1 MSCFEKIKDKIK
13 NLYSYVKNI
22 IKENFRKISLI
33 VFFIYTIIYIAEYI
47 HINKVLHFLD
57 YSYLSIFFLF
67 FYFLNL
73 LNICSIIK
81 YIIVFFLILGITAIL
96 KDFNLIEYWNFFI
109 KEMSDYKVILIYFLF
124 ILNIILK
131 FSSLRHKEKE
141 ETEETYSER
150 KDDVDYIVDFIQN
163 DQNKNIFTLGID
175 SNYGTG
181 KTFVVEKALDKLS
194 SNKYE
199 IIKIRCLLL
208 EKEEVYY
215 YIIEEIKKILAKNL
229 IFISN
234 FKKFH
239 KSILKIFDSKFLGG
253 VSDFFS
259 YNSVTDDIDN
269 LKATIKKL
277 NKNIIIVFDDIDRTN
292 DIEKIEKILSF
303 ISDFSSE
310 NIKSIVLFS
319 SDNLKKLDEKF
330 DRDYLEKYIPLIRE
344 ITEISFIKLLEEEIK
359 IKKKE
364 LNKIKLN
371 EEDFKFLC
379 IFEKEYF
386 LVYPNDSEKEKK
398 EFKFI
403 NDLNY
408 LLNISDIRIGNKQIT
423 PRQVKN
429 FMEEIIGLFNY
440 QNLNKN
446 IERRVIIA
454 YVFLKYIFY
463 DEFYKKLDNETSF
476 YDLFPIEIEFQDG
489 IILNLD
495 EIDLMQNLINKKD
508 NILKELNGRDYII
521 INNKAFYFY
530 KRNTNYNY
538 EYTLVDYLKKLNY
551 IASYE
556 SLEEK
561 EEKFEKLEELFKG
574 LKVKKL
580 SEKSKINIFI
590 YSLFNFYL
598 YSYYEKKEYFV
609 KERMEKIE
617 NAIRKLKFLGS
628 EKQVSEYQKF
638 YEDFSLE
645 IYNKKLPEIF
655 YEKFID
661 REKYEIFNVVGKYF
675 TVLAMESL
683 TIFGKKEE
691 QKAFL
696 NVILEMNKG
705 NIKDDYLEAFF
716 LTELDD
722 IKISDNIVEK
732 ILKGDYRIDRES
744 TIRLIC
750 KNLGRILKRFPFPE
764 YKIINNLGEFLD
776 SSKHFLIDY
785 KTELYSSE
793 ILDYKEV
800 NNILEN
806 YIKFIEKIKEISN
819 SKKLINEDNN
829 IRVSF
834 KDREPEDTD
843 EEKEIKNLNSE
854 EEKIKKLIE
863 FLINGRVKFK
873 EANGIYFA
881 IKNNK
886 M

>member
-1 MSCFEKIKDKIK
+1 MTCLEKFKDKIK
-13 NLYSYVKNI
+13 NLYFYVKNI
-22 IKENFRKISLI
+22 IKENLKKISLI
-33 VFFIYTIIYIAEYI
+33 VFFIYTVIYIAEYI
-47 HINKVLHFLD
+47 HTNKVLHFLD

-81 YIIVFFLILGITAIL
+81 YIIVFFLILGIAAIL

-109 KEMSDYKVILIYFLF
+109 KKMSDYKVILIYFLF

-141 ETEETYSER
+141 EAEEKTYSER
-150 KDDVDYIVDFIQN
+150 QDDVDYIIDFIQN
-163 DQNKNIFTLGID
+163 DKNKNIFTLGID

-181 KTFVVEKALDKLS
+181 KTFIVEKVSEELS

-215 YIIEEIKKILAKNL
+215 YIIEEIKKVLAKNL

-234 FKKFH
+234 LKKFH

-253 VSDFFS
+253 ISDFLS
-259 YNSVTDDIDN
+259 YNLVTDDIDN
-269 LKATIKKL
+269 LKAIIRKL
-277 NKNIIIVFDDIDRTN
+277 NKNIIIIFDDIDRTN
-292 DIEKIEKILSF
+292 DVEKIEKILSF
-303 ISDFSSE
+303 ISDFSSK

-319 SDNLKKLDEKF
+319 SDNLKKLDERF

-344 ITEISFIKLLEEEIK
+344 ITKIPFIKLLKKEIK
-359 IKKKE
+359 DRE
-364 LNKIKLN
+364 EALNKIDLN
-371 EEDFKFLC
+371 EEDFKFLY
-379 IFEKEYF
+379 IFKETDYNI
-386 LVYPNDSEKEKK
+386 YPNDEIKKRK
-398 EFKFI
+398 EFSFI
-403 NDLNY
+403 R
-408 LLNISDIRIGNKQIT
+408 NIFSMFNFYEIDILDTITKNKEIT
-423 PRQVKN
+423 PRQIKN
-429 FMEEIIGLFNY
+429 FMEEVIGLCNY
-440 QNLNKN
+440 KKLNKK
-446 IERRVIIA
+446 IERRIINA

-463 DEFYKKLDNETSF
+463 DEFYKRIDSETSF
-476 YDLFPIEIEFQDG
+476 YELFPIEIEFQNE

-495 EIDLMQNLINKKD
+495 EIDLIKNLINKKN
-508 NILKELNGRDYII
+508 NILSNPKRNYII
-521 INNKAFYFY
+521 INNKVLYFD
-530 KRNTNYNY
+530 KRNNY
-538 EYTLVDYLKKLNY
+538 EDTLDKYLEKLNY
-551 IASYE
+551 FVSNE
-556 SLEEK
+556 SL

-574 LKVKKL
+574 LKIKKL
-580 SEKSKINIFI
+580 AEKSKINIFI

-598 YSYYEKKEYFV
+598 YSYENKEYFV
-609 KERMEKIE
+609 RERKEKIE
-617 NAIRKLKFLGS
+617 NIIRKLKFLGN

-645 IYNKKLPEIF
+645 IPNKKLSQIF
-655 YEKFID
+655 YQKFID
-661 REKYEIFNVVGKYF
+661 SKKYEIFNEVGKPF

-683 TIFGKKEE
+683 TIFGEKEE
-691 QKAFL
+691 QEKFL
-696 NVILEMNKG
+696 DVILEINKG
-705 NIKDDYLEAFF
+705 EIKDDYLQAFF
-716 LTELDD
+716 LTDLDN
-722 IKISDNIVEK
+722 IKISDDIIEK
-732 ILKGDYRIDRES
+732 ILKGNYKIDRES
-744 TIRLIC
+744 TIRLVC

-764 YKIINNLGEFLD
+764 YRVINSLKDFLD
-776 SSKHFLIDY
+776 SRKSYLIDY
-785 KTELYSSE
+785 KNELYSSE
-793 ILDYKEV
+793 ILECKEV
-800 NNILEN
+800 NDILEN
-806 YIKFIEKIKEISN
+806 YIEFIEKIKEILN

-834 KDREPEDTD
+834 EDTELED
-843 EEKEIKNLNSE
+843 TEEEKEIKNMDTK

>member
-1 MSCFEKIKDKIK
+1 M
-13 NLYSYVKNI
+13 
-22 IKENFRKISLI
+22 
-33 VFFIYTIIYIAEYI
+33 
-47 HINKVLHFLD
+47 
-57 YSYLSIFFLF
+57 
-67 FYFLNL
+67 
-73 LNICSIIK
+73 
-81 YIIVFFLILGITAIL
+81 
-96 KDFNLIEYWNFFI
+96 
-109 KEMSDYKVILIYFLF
+109 
-124 ILNIILK
+124 
-131 FSSLRHKEKE
+131 
-141 ETEETYSER
+141 
-150 KDDVDYIVDFIQN
+150 
-163 DQNKNIFTLGID
+163 GID

-538 EYTLVDYLKKLNY
+538 EYILVDYLKKLNY

-556 SLEEK
+556 SL

-598 YSYYEKKEYFV
+598 YSYEKKEYFV
-609 KERMEKIE
+609 KERIEKIE
-617 NAIRKLKFLGS
+617 NVIRKLKFLGNK
-628 EKQVSEYQKF
+628 KQVSEYQKF
-638 YEDFSLE
+638 YEDFSPE
-645 IYNKKLPEIF
+645 ISNKKLSQIF
-655 YEKFID
+655 YQKFID
-661 REKYEIFNVVGKYF
+661 SKKYEIFNEVGKPF
-675 TVLAMESL
+675 TVLVMESL
-683 TIFGKKEE
+683 TVFGEKEE
-691 QKAFL
+691 QEKFL
-696 NVILEMNKG
+696 DVILELNKEE
-705 NIKDDYLEAFF
+705 IKDDYLQAFF
-716 LTELDD
+716 LTDLDN
-722 IKISDNIVEK
+722 IKISDGIIEK
-732 ILKGDYRIDRES
+732 ILKGNYKIDRES
-744 TIRLIC
+744 TIRLVC

-764 YKIINNLGEFLD
+764 YRVINSLKDFLD
-776 SSKHFLIDY
+776 SRKSYLIDY
-785 KTELYSSE
+785 KNELYSSE
-793 ILDYKEV
+793 ILSNKEV
-800 NNILEN
+800 NNILED

-819 SKKLINEDNN
+819 SKKLINEDNS

-834 KDREPEDTD
+834 EDREPEDTD

-873 EANGIYFA
+873 EVNGIYSA

>member
-1 MSCFEKIKDKIK
+1 MSYFEKIKDKIK

-33 VFFIYTIIYIAEYI
+33 VFFIYTTIYIAEYI

-259 YNSVTDDIDN
+259 YNPVTDDIDN

-379 IFEKEYF
+379 IFEKE
-386 LVYPNDSEKEKK
+386 KK

-463 DEFYKKLDNETSF
+463 DEFYKKLDNEKSF

-551 IASYE
+551 IVSYE
-556 SLEEK
+556 SL

-645 IYNKKLPEIF
+645 IPNKKLSQIF
-655 YEKFID
+655 YQKFID
-661 REKYEIFNVVGKYF
+661 SKKYEIFNEVGKPF

-683 TIFGKKEE
+683 TVFGEKEE
-691 QKAFL
+691 QEKFL
-696 NVILEMNKG
+696 DVILELNKG
-705 NIKDDYLEAFF
+705 EIKDDYLQAFF
-716 LTELDD
+716 LTDLDN
-722 IKISDNIVEK
+722 IKISDGIIEK
-732 ILKGDYRIDRES
+732 ILKGNYKIDRES
-744 TIRLIC
+744 TIRLVC

-764 YKIINNLGEFLD
+764 YRVINSLKDFLD
-776 SSKHFLIDY
+776 SRKSYLIDY
-785 KTELYSSE
+785 KNELYSSE
-793 ILDYKEV
+793 ILSNKEV
-800 NNILEN
+800 NNILED
-806 YIKFIEKIKEISN
+806 YIKIIEKIKEISN
-819 SKKLINEDNN
+819 SKKLINEDNS

-834 KDREPEDTD
+834 EDIEPEDTE
-843 EEKEIKNLNSE
+843 EEKEIKNLDTK

-873 EANGIYFA
+873 EANKIYFA

-886 M
+886 I